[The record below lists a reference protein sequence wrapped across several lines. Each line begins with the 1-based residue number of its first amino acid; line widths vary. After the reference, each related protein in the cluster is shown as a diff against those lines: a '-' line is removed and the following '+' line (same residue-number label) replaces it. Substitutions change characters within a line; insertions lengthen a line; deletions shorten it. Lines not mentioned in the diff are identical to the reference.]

1 MDDLTDAPDF
11 GARGGL
17 LRARALFGGRLPK
30 LLEELTD
37 VLVA

>member
-1 MDDLTDAPDF
+1 MDAPDF

-17 LRARALFGGRLPK
+17 LRALFGARLQK

-37 VLVA
+37 APAA

>member
-17 LRARALFGGRLPK
+17 LRARTLFGARPPK
-30 LLEELTD
+30 LVNELTD
-37 VLVA
+37 GLAA